1 MTLEQLV
8 KTYEQKA
15 IKNGKDAH
23 AMRWLITELSGLR
36 PSEFYMQY
44 KEEVS
49 TSIVAKVETGYQAYV
64 KEHIPVQH
72 IVGYTYFYGYKF
84 IVNEHVLIPRR
95 ETEQLVEETILLYDK
110 CFNQQSVD
118 VLDLGTGSGAI
129 AITLSIEVPE
139 MKVMATDISIKALE
153 VARQNQLNLSSR
165 VHFKQSD
172 WFSDI
177 NQTFDIIVA
186 NPPYI
191 PNDEPVE
198 DIVLKE
204 PKIAIFGGVSGLEP
218 YETILKEA
226 KNYLKEKSIIAFEH
240 SMYQK
245 DNLRNLILKYFSE
258 AKIIQ
263 LQDMQG
269 KDRMTFVGL
278 GGIFDA

>member
-15 IKNGKDAH
+15 IKYGKDAH
-23 AMRWLITELSGLR
+23 AIRWLIMELSGLS
-36 PSEFYMQY
+36 PSEFYMQFK
-44 KEEVS
+44 KEVPTALISKIKTAYE
-49 TSIVAKVETGYQAYV
+49 AYV
-64 KEHIPVQH
+64 KNHIPVQH

-84 IVNEHVLIPRR
+84 LVNEHVLIPRR
-95 ETEQLVEETILLYDK
+95 ETEQLVEESILLYDK
-110 CFNQQSVD
+110 YFNQQPVD

-129 AITLSIEVPE
+129 GITLSIEVPE

-172 WFSDI
+172 WFLDI
-177 NQTFDIIVA
+177 NQTFDMIIA

-191 PNDEPVE
+191 PNDEAVE

-204 PKIAIFGGVSGLEP
+204 PKIALFGGESGLEP
-218 YETILKEA
+218 YEIILKEA

-245 DNLRNLILKYFSE
+245 DNLRQLILKYFSD
-258 AKIIQ
+258 ANIIQ

>member
-1 MTLEQLV
+1 VTLEQLV

-15 IKNGKDAH
+15 IKDGKDAH
-23 AMRWLITELSGLR
+23 AMRWLIMELSGHS
-36 PSEFYMQY
+36 PSEFYMQL

-49 TSIVAKVETGYQAYV
+49 TSIITKVETGYQAYV
-64 KEHIPVQH
+64 KDHIPVQH

-84 IVNEHVLIPRR
+84 MVNEHVLIPRR

-110 CFNQQSVD
+110 YFNQQPID

-177 NQTFDIIVA
+177 DQTFDIIVA

-204 PKIAIFGGVSGLEP
+204 PKIALFGGVSGLEP
-218 YETILKEA
+218 YEIILKEA

-245 DNLRNLILKYFSE
+245 DNLRNLILKYFSD

>member
-15 IKNGKDAH
+15 IKDGKDAH
-23 AMRWLITELSGLR
+23 AMRWLITELSGLS
-36 PSEFYMQY
+36 PSEFYMQL

-49 TSIVAKVETGYQAYV
+49 TSIITKIETGYQAYV
-64 KEHIPVQH
+64 KDHIPVQH

-84 IVNEHVLIPRR
+84 MVNEHVLIPRR

-110 CFNQQSVD
+110 YFNQQPID

-177 NQTFDIIVA
+177 DQTFDIIVA

-204 PKIAIFGGVSGLEP
+204 PKIALFGGESGLEP
-218 YETILKEA
+218 YEIILKEV

-245 DNLRNLILKYFSE
+245 DNLRNLILKYFSD
-258 AKIIQ
+258 ATVIQ

>member
-15 IKNGKDAH
+15 IKDGKDAH
-23 AMRWLITELSGLR
+23 AMRWLIMELSGHS
-36 PSEFYMQY
+36 PSEFYMQL

-49 TSIVAKVETGYQAYV
+49 TSIITKVETGYQAYV
-64 KEHIPVQH
+64 KDHIPVQH

-84 IVNEHVLIPRR
+84 MVNEHVLIPRR

-110 CFNQQSVD
+110 YFNQQPID

-177 NQTFDIIVA
+177 DQTFDIIVA

-204 PKIAIFGGVSGLEP
+204 PKIALFGGVSGLEP
-218 YETILKEA
+218 YEIILKEA

-245 DNLRNLILKYFSE
+245 DNLRNLILKYFSD